1 MGACRAI
8 AVMGVIAG
16 IATLT
21 VAAAASAPPVT
32 GGLKDETLV
41 PEKAITQNERAKP
54 PPPCPKVIGTEP
66 VDMSRCR
73 HRVVTGAA
81 RPKPY
86 PVIPALF
93 PTPGKP

>member
-1 MGACRAI
+1 MRVRRSF

-16 IATLT
+16 TT
-21 VAAAASAPPVT
+21 VLAVCAAAALAEPSFL
-32 GGLKDETLV
+32 GFLHSGKND
-41 PEKAITQNERAKP
+41 KP
-54 PPPCPKVIGTEP
+54 AQAAPPCPRVIGAEP

-73 HRVVTGAA
+73 HRVVKGAA
-81 RPKPY
+81 KPKPY